1 MTHPPATMP
10 RVLEASCEALAGTVP
25 ALVAE
30 VRAAFENPD
39 YFQTLAYGAGRQ
51 VLADMSMRGR
61 VDYLTLVLD
70 LYEDKDTELLP
81 DMEVHHASM
90 VLQVFGI
97 LSPVQ
102 MNRLS
107 GANLGA
113 LRSVTQRPKPVRIRL
128 GGAIEGEHLRPL
140 LDVLRYKLAHDEWD
154 WAALRN
160 LRDSGVSITVLS
172 RIIGLGAQRISR
184 WFNRTP
190 ANAQPLIE
198 GWEAPAKMSAEP
210 VAKEVTE
217 PTVETKENHS
227 ADHPDS
233 GVPGEAGTV
242 LAGPLPVHKP
252 SSLTYDVP
260 PVHSLDDPR
269 LHGDRP
275 WVHIRDG
282 RAKLSTFGFL
292 HYKRLVE
299 AGQSEVTAGS
309 GRHADVADQSIQA
322 G

>member
-1 MTHPPATMP
+1 MSHPSNAMP
-10 RVLEASCEALAGTVP
+10 RVLEASCEALAATVP

-39 YFQTLAYGAGRQ
+39 YFKVLAYGAGRQ
-51 VLADMSMRGR
+51 VIADMSLRGR
-61 VDYLTLVLD
+61 VDYISLALD
-70 LYEDKDTELLP
+70 LYEDKHTEAI
-81 DMEVHHASM
+81 DAREVHHINM
-90 VLQVFGI
+90 VMQVFGI

-102 MNRLS
+102 MQRMAGINVHS
-107 GANLGA
+107 
-113 LRSVTQRPKPVRIRL
+113 LRAVTKRPAPVSIRL

-140 LDVLRYKLAHDEWD
+140 LDVLKYKVAHDEWD
-154 WAALRN
+154 WVTLRN
-160 LRDSGVSITVLS
+160 LRDAGVSITVLS
-172 RIIGLGAQRISR
+172 RIIGLGAQRLSR

-190 ANAQPLIE
+190 ADAQPLITGE
-198 GWEAPAKMSAEP
+198 QPEP
-210 VAKEVTE
+210 KPVTKEVTE

-252 SSLTYDVP
+252 DSLTCDVP

-275 WVHIRDG
+275 WVFIRDG

-292 HYKRLVE
+292 HYKRLAE
-299 AGQSEVTAGS
+299 AGQSEVSAGS
-309 GRHADVADQSIQA
+309 GRHADVADQSVQA